1 MYYYPLEHIRF
12 LLWLSDLQAQGQE
25 WNHPGILLSGNRR
38 SLNYMKV
45 DSSFRFGICSR
56 VSLLRRM
63 LFSLASTIL
72 MAPIVSDI
80 LCSPPASS
88 FLPYVIIYEYTDV
101 IL

>member
-1 MYYYPLEHIRF
+1 
-12 LLWLSDLQAQGQE
+12 
-25 WNHPGILLSGNRR
+25 
-38 SLNYMKV
+38 
-45 DSSFRFGICSR
+45 
-56 VSLLRRM
+56 M